1 MIVAVIILFLLMLYF
16 ACKYFL
22 LIYATAQLRKN
33 ISFKKDNQFNSF
45 ITYTTDRRIMKPLV
59 KEINLIF
66 DELQR
71 VQVAHLHE
79 KEIFNQALHNITHDI
94 RTPLTIASGYTQNLI
109 LSCPDENEKLQK
121 IKANLERVSKRLE
134 VLLEYQSLTE
144 KENQSN
150 LEVANLSETL
160 RNKLLTYHG
169 SLTEGNF
176 NVDLEFPDEE
186 VYIMSDQEVLERIL
200 QNIFGNVLKHG
211 KNRLSIHLKV
221 QNDKVI
227 LKIQNESQQEIKALE
242 KLTNRFYSENLSS
255 VEASSGLGLYIVK
268 ELVAQTQGEFE
279 LDYQKNNFLISLSWA
294 TVDNG
299 KSNKPL

>member
-1 MIVAVIILFLLMLYF
+1 MIVVVIILFLLMIYF

-22 LIYATAQLRKN
+22 LIYATTQLRKN

-45 ITYTTDRRIMKPLV
+45 ITYTTDRRVMKPLV

-66 DELQR
+66 DELQS
-71 VQVAHLHE
+71 VQVAHLQE
-79 KEIFNQALHNITHDI
+79 KEVFNQALHNITHDI

-176 NVDLEFPDEE
+176 DVDLEFPDEE
-186 VYIMSDQEVLERIL
+186 VYIRSDQEVLERIL

-211 KNRLSIHLKV
+211 KNKLSIDLKV
-221 QNDKVI
+221 KNEKVI

-279 LDYQKNNFLISLSWA
+279 LDYQNHNFLIFLSWA

-299 KSNKPL
+299 KAN